1 MHRLSQIPI
10 HDRKFLRGRNSRRY
24 EFVRVLRIALE
35 FIRGFRALHFMG
47 PTISVFGSARCGPE
61 SADYRL
67 GEKVGKRL
75 AKMGFNVMT
84 GGGPGIMEAACRGA
98 KEAGG
103 TTVGCNIILPHEQYP
118 NPYLDKVVN
127 FYYFF
132 VRKVMLVKYSY
143 AYVILPGGFGTL
155 DEMAEA
161 LTLIQTGRA
170 YDFPVIL
177 VGRDFWMPLVTFFEK
192 QMLERGTLSK
202 EELSLFKITDDLDEM
217 EKVIQEMASNIGL
230 ELKAL

>member
-1 MHRLSQIPI
+1 
-10 HDRKFLRGRNSRRY
+10 
-24 EFVRVLRIALE
+24 
-35 FIRGFRALHFMG
+35 
-47 PTISVFGSARCGPE
+47 
-61 SADYRL
+61 
-67 GEKVGKRL
+67 
-75 AKMGFNVMT
+75 
-84 GGGPGIMEAACRGA
+84 MEAACRGA
-98 KEAGG
+98 KKAGG

-177 VGRDFWMPLVTFFEK
+177 MGKDFWTPLVEFFEK

-202 EELSLFKITDDLDEM
+202 EELSFFQMTDDLDEM
-217 EKVIQEMASNIGL
+217 EKIIQEMADKIGL
-230 ELKAL
+230 ELKPLRG